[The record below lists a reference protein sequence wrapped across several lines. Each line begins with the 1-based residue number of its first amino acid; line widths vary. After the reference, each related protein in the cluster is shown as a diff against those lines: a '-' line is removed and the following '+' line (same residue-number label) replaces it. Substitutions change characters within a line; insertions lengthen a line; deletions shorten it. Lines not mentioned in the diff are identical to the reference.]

1 MQAKGSKKERRKAT
15 DKAIIEAAVKEFSEK
30 GYSRARVVSIAKR
43 AGISQGLVSQNFG
56 NKERLFMTTTSL
68 VDSDCFSPDTDA
80 DTVPEILYKVIDA
93 WKNIYKEQPTHFQL
107 LYMLTH
113 VIDFPEIIAKGVE
126 ARFKLSPVYAAI
138 EKAQAAGDFPQG
150 DVLGIMRDLFQITV
164 PMIYYYNKA
173 GVELPENELFLR
185 LVGYKPKK
193 A

>member
-1 MQAKGSKKERRKAT
+1 MPVKLTKKERRKAT
-15 DKAIIEAAVKEFSEK
+15 DKAIIEAAVTEFAEK
-30 GYSRARVVSIAKR
+30 GFARARVANIAAR
-43 AGISQGLVSQNFG
+43 AGVSQGLVSQNFG
-56 NKERLFMTTTSL
+56 NKERLFMTTTAL
-68 VDSDCFSPDTDA
+68 VDSDCFSPDTDT

-138 EKAQAAGDFPQG
+138 EKAQEAGDFPAG
-150 DVLGIMRDLFQITV
+150 DVMEMMWDLFRATV
-164 PMIYYYNKA
+164 SMIYYYNKA

-185 LVGYKPKK
+185 LIGYKPKK